1 MEEIFRSFRAKKE
14 IREISLE
21 KRGDVTKMKN
31 ERWKGVRGISKKIW
45 KIFFFAFVKN
55 FIEEMRR
62 VVLDWSFLGK
72 NLEYVL

>member
-1 MEEIFRSFRAKKE
+1 MKEIFRSFRARKE

-55 FIEEMRR
+55 FIEEMGR
-62 VVLDWSFLGK
+62 SG
-72 NLEYVL
+72 LELSWKKFGIRFVK